1 MIDLRS
7 DTVTRPTPA
16 MRQAMADAPVGDDV
30 YGDDPTIR
38 ALEQRTAELLG
49 KEDAV
54 FMVSGTMTNQV
65 ALRTHTEA
73 GDEVLADVGAHIA
86 VLERGAPAALSGLTI
101 RPLPGRNGVFTADDV
116 RAAIR
121 TPHPFLPAVQPP
133 TKLLCLENTH
143 NLGGGAVWPLETLR
157 EVAAAARSAG
167 LAVHLDGAR
176 LWNAA
181 VATSVAES
189 VWSEPFDS
197 VSVCFSK
204 GLGAPVG
211 SALAGSQAFVSRA
224 RRFKALFGGGIRQG
238 GIVAAGA
245 LWALEHHRER
255 LANDHARAHRM
266 AARLA
271 SIPDVAIDAAAVE
284 TNIVR
289 FRLRR
294 LSAAAF
300 VDACFARGVHLLP
313 AGKAGVR
320 AVVHLEIG
328 DDDIERACDVI
339 AGVLAGDE
347 VAAFAGAPR

>member
-16 MRQAMADAPVGDDV
+16 MRQAMAEAPVGDDV
-30 YGDDPTIR
+30 YGDDPTIH
-38 ALEQRTAELLG
+38 ALEQRTAEVLG

-65 ALRTHTEA
+65 ALRAHTEA

-86 VLERGAPAALSGLTI
+86 VLERGAPAALSGLTV
-101 RPLPGRNGVFTADDV
+101 RPLPGQNGIFTVDDV

-121 TPHPFLPAVQPP
+121 TPHAFLPAVQPP

-143 NLGGGAVWPLETLR
+143 NLGGGTVWPLEALR
-157 EVAAAARSAG
+157 EAAAAGRAAG

-181 VATSVAES
+181 VASGIAER
-189 VWSEPFDS
+189 VWAEPFDS

-211 SALAGSQAFVSRA
+211 SALAGSASFVSRA
-224 RRFKALFGGGIRQG
+224 RRFKALFGGGVRQG

-245 LWALEHHRER
+245 LWALDHHRAR
-255 LANDHARAHRM
+255 LADDHARAHRM
-266 AARLA
+266 AQRLA
-271 SIPDVAIDAAAVE
+271 AIPEVDLDAATVQ

-300 VDACFARGVHLLP
+300 VDACFAHGVHMLP

-320 AVVHLEIG
+320 AVIHLDIG
-328 DDDIERACDVI
+328 DDDIDRACDVI
-339 AGVLAGDE
+339 AAVLEDDAVG
-347 VAAFAGAPR
+347 AFAGAPR